1 MAPIIVVTPSKVPT
15 LCIHLD
21 WDFFQDRPREGKN
34 VRAARESS
42 FNFQID
48 PDLNRKRMPCRHRLV
63 DTTLRRI
70 QFAGEV

>member
-15 LCIHLD
+15 LHPSKLG
-21 WDFFQDRPREGKN
+21 FFRDRPREREN